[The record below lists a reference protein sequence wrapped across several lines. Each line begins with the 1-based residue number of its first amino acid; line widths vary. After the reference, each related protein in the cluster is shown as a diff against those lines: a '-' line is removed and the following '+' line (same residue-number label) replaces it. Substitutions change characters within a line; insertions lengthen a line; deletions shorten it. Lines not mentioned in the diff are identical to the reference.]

1 MKILKKKKQIKF
13 VTRKNLQTQ
22 IDEMKKNIKEIF
34 QKNKKLKKLIK
45 NFEKF
50 YNKTNKKICIMEK
63 NNI

>member
-1 MKILKKKKQIKF
+1 M
-13 VTRKNLQTQ
+13 TRKNLQTQ